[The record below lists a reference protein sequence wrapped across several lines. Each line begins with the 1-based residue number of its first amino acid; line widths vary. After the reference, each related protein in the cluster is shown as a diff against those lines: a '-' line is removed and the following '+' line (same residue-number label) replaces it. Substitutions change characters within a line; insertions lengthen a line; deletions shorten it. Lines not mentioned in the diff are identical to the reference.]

1 MTGNSSD
8 SAENRTRAEENRPR
22 TEQDHIDAAREA
34 LIAAMLPHVPFDG
47 WSKEAITMALGD
59 SGVDPG
65 LARLAFPRGG
75 LDAAMAFHRRGDRL
89 MKDALAAAPLAD
101 MKIRERVTFA
111 VRTRLEVAEPDRE
124 AVRRGATMLALPIH
138 AAEGVRAIW
147 GTADAIWSAL
157 GDESR
162 DINWYSKRAT
172 LSGVYSAVVLYW
184 LADESERRAD
194 TWAFLD
200 RRIEDVMRIEK
211 AKAQL
216 RASPL
221 GRILGGVAER
231 AAGAVRAP
239 GSTPEGRRFG
249 FPGPRR

>member
-1 MTGNSSD
+1 MTGNSSEFN
-8 SAENRTRAEENRPR
+8 APPPPR
-22 TEQDHIDAAREA
+22 SEQDHIKTARDA
-34 LIAAMLPHVPFDG
+34 LIVAMLPHVPFDG
-47 WSKEAITMALGD
+47 WSKEAVDMALED

-75 LDAAMAFHRRGDRL
+75 VDAAMAFHRRGDRA
-89 MKDALAAAPLAD
+89 MTEALAAAPLAS
-101 MKIRERVTFA
+101 MKIREKVTFA
-111 VRTRLEVAEPDRE
+111 VRTRLEIAEPDRE
-124 AVRRGATMLALPIH
+124 AVRRGAAMLALPIH
-138 AAEGVRAIW
+138 AAEGARAVW
-147 GTADAIWSAL
+147 GTADAIWTAL

-184 LADESERRAD
+184 LADESAGRAD

-221 GRILGGVAER
+221 GRIFGGVAGR

-239 GSTPEGRRFG
+239 GDAPAGRRFG

>member
-8 SAENRTRAEENRPR
+8 SAQSAPERS
-22 TEQDHIDAAREA
+22 EQDHIEAAREA
-34 LIAAMLPHVPFDG
+34 LIVAMLPHVPFDG
-47 WSKEAITMALGD
+47 WSKDAIDMAAGD

-89 MKDALAAAPLAD
+89 MKDALADAPLSS
-101 MKIRERVTFA
+101 MKIRAKVTFA
-111 VRTRLEVAEPDRE
+111 VRTRLEIAEPDRE
-124 AVRRGATMLALPIH
+124 AVRRGAAMLALPIH
-138 AAEGVRAIW
+138 AAEGARAIW
-147 GTADAIWSAL
+147 GTADAIWTAL

-172 LSGVYSAVVLYW
+172 LAGVYSSVVLYW
-184 LADESERRAD
+184 LADESEGRAD

-216 RASPL
+216 KASPL
-221 GRILGGVAER
+221 GRIFGGAFGKAAE
-231 AAGAVRAP
+231 AVRAP
-239 GSTPEGRRFG
+239 GQTPEGRRFG
-249 FPGPRR
+249 FPGPRPQGPGRG